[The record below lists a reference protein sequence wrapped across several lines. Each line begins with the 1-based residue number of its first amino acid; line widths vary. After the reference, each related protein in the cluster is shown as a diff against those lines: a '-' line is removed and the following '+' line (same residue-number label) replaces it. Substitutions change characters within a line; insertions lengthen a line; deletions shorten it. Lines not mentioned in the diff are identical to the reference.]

1 MKRIMKRNWL
11 YFKLTTRNVKRSY
24 ADYLLYIVTVSILL
38 AVMEAAECVA
48 MAGKN
53 LAGFQTASLP
63 ALIVM
68 ILIILTS
75 VIQDFMMRQRAKEF
89 AGYLLLGMGKK
100 ELTAVLLGEFWMM
113 GSGCFIAGAAVGLAA
128 FKFILSFF
136 DFETNM
142 SAGRSVFHSFCFFLL
157 AEGICSLII
166 RRRIRKM
173 QIVDLIREKKR
184 NRGFQNMGD
193 CRRWGMVFLGS
204 FVCFFGGVA
213 GIAFLPGETAFPL
226 ISVIAVPLIGSVFS
240 GYRFFFGFLCRERG
254 KRTGFFYRKDRLF
267 PMSWVLSNAETDA
280 VVSAV
285 FCICI
290 LFSAVSFLFGILQFQ
305 PWMPLYEPAEREWM
319 GFLQICLCIIF
330 FVIYFSVSSL
340 LILMEIRRGSGNL
353 KILYEMGKSR
363 EQIRSILRRQAA
375 FRLAMPMGMAALLL
389 CICLPLI
396 SFKLHVLLP
405 GSGIV
410 LLKSAGVFLLC
421 TGVFYLL
428 YFSVVCRMGNRGI
441 GQNGC

>member
-1 MKRIMKRNWL
+1 
-11 YFKLTTRNVKRSY
+11 
-24 ADYLLYIVTVSILL
+24 
-38 AVMEAAECVA
+38 
-48 MAGKN
+48 
-53 LAGFQTASLP
+53 
-63 ALIVM
+63 
-68 ILIILTS
+68 
-75 VIQDFMMRQRAKEF
+75 
-89 AGYLLLGMGKK
+89 
-100 ELTAVLLGEFWMM
+100 
-113 GSGCFIAGAAVGLAA
+113 
-128 FKFILSFF
+128 
-136 DFETNM
+136 
-142 SAGRSVFHSFCFFLL
+142 
-157 AEGICSLII
+157 
-166 RRRIRKM
+166 M